1 MISILDLNIGNL
13 RSLSYC
19 LDYIGIKFRIINNS
33 KEINKSN
40 ILIIPGAGSF
50 DYAMSIVKK
59 NNLNDSLKK
68 FVEIKKKPLLGIC
81 VGMQI
86 LFEKSEESK
95 KKGLS
100 FLKGKFI
107 KLKNQKGYFVPN
119 VGFSKIRKFKQ
130 NGIFKDF
137 TDEPYLYFTNSYAL
151 KSEKKQNFN
160 KATTQHSFEFV
171 SAFEKENITGFQ
183 FRPELSHS
191 TGMLMLK
198 NFFIE
203 KI

>member
-1 MISILDLNIGNL
+1 MISILDLNIGNI

-19 LDYIGIKFRIINNS
+19 LEYIGVKFRIINSS
-33 KEINKSN
+33 KEIDKSN

-50 DYAMSIVKK
+50 DYAMSIIKK
-59 NNLNDSLKK
+59 YNLNDSLRK
-68 FVEIKKKPLLGIC
+68 FVEIKKNPLLGIC

-100 FLKGKFI
+100 FLKGRFI

-119 VGFSKIRKFKQ
+119 VGFSKISNFKRD
-130 NGIFKDF
+130 GIFKNF
-137 TDEPYLYFTNSYAL
+137 IDEPYLYFTNSYAL
-151 KSEKKQNFN
+151 KSEINQHFN
-160 KATTQHSFEFV
+160 KAITKHSFEFV
-171 SAFEKENITGFQ
+171 AAFEKENITGFQ
-183 FRPELSHS
+183 FHPELSHS
-191 TGMLMLK
+191 AGMLILK
-198 NFFIE
+198 NFFLE